1 MKHNKNLATE
11 DWHVAAMDDRHNPDG
26 EGWEI
31 IDGCGR
37 IATVYGD
44 EAYHREQ
51 AELIADAPRLLSDL
65 ASEREKVRVL
75 RDALD
80 LIYQMSIDDNEEHH
94 FAEAFEIPFEVARD
108 VLAATE
114 DKA

>member
-1 MKHNKNLATE
+1 MDDNPLEYASDIIEDLTRDLAT
-11 DWHVAAMDDRHNPDG
+11 
-26 EGWEI
+26 
-31 IDGCGR
+31 
-37 IATVYGD
+37 
-44 EAYHREQ
+44 
-51 AELIADAPRLLSDL
+51 
-65 ASEREKVRVL
+65 EREKVRVL

-114 DKA
+114 PGKTDD